1 MYKKQ
6 QNYFFD
12 FLGPMRIN
20 PCSYVSPCEWR
31 IKIT

>member
-12 FLGPMRIN
+12 ILGTTRIN
-20 PCSYVSPCEWR
+20 PRSYVSPREWR
-31 IKIT
+31 IRVT